1 MIQLQLIFEDEHY
14 LAINKPA
21 GVLVHKTPLERDPDA
36 LFAVQLLEQ
45 QLGYKVY
52 PMHRI
57 DRPTSGILL
66 FAKNAMAASLLQPQF
81 SGNGMQ
87 KYYLAIARGFMPE
100 KHGEINQPLAK
111 DMEFELQEA
120 KTEYWE
126 LNTVEIPY
134 ASSER
139 YPTSRY
145 ALVKIYPQTGRMHQ
159 IRRHFA
165 HLRHYIIGDT
175 THGDNRQNHFFDSQ
189 FKLRNML
196 LHAWQLNFKHP
207 YSGSTIA
214 IVAPLPAY
222 FENTMKQLGWAV
234 DELTCHEF

>member
-1 MIQLQLIFEDEHY
+1 MIPLQLIFEDEHY

-21 GVLVHKTPLERDPDA
+21 GVLVHKTPLEKDPAA
-36 LFAVQLLEQ
+36 LFAVQLLEK

-66 FAKNAMAASLLQPQF
+66 FAKNAKAASLLQPQF

-87 KYYLAIARGFMPE
+87 KYYLAVVRGYMPE
-100 KHGEINQPLAK
+100 KHGEIIKPLAK
-111 DMEFELQEA
+111 DMAFELQGA

-134 ASSER
+134 ASSKK

-145 ALVKIYPQTGRMHQ
+145 ALVKIYPHTGRMHQ

-175 THGDNRQNHFFDSQ
+175 AHGDNKQNHFFISQ
-189 FKLRNML
+189 FNLSNLL
-196 LHAWQLNFKHP
+196 LHAWQLNFNHP
-207 YSGSTIA
+207 YSNRLVA
-214 IVAPLPAY
+214 ITAPIPAY
-222 FENTMKQLGWAV
+222 FQNVMQQLGWTVEKLLPA
-234 DELTCHEF
+234 E